1 MNNIPDNANMLFS
14 FVNMKLRDEFESLDE
29 LCLSLDIEKEWL
41 TEKLASAGFLYNE
54 DLNKFW

>member
-41 TEKLASAGFLYNE
+41 TEKLASASFLYNE

>member
-1 MNNIPDNANMLFS
+1 MLFS

-29 LCLSLDIEKEWL
+29 LCMSLDIEKEWL
-41 TEKLASAGFLYNE
+41 TEKLASAGFIYNE